1 MKIEWDGQAGLIAD
15 GEGKGSVNGEVCH
28 RFETHHPLS
37 SVFKLTSSL
46 PLTLSKGAS
55 KLLHLVE
62 SFTRLFSY
70 SRYSLLYVTFDHIFA
85 TEYGL

>member
-1 MKIEWDGQAGLIAD
+1 MKVEWDGQPGFIAV
-15 GEGKGSVNGEVCH
+15 GEGKGGVNGEVCH
-28 RFETHHPLS
+28 HFETHHPLS

-62 SFTRLFSY
+62 SFTRLFPY
-70 SRYSLLYVTFDHIFA
+70 SRYNLLYVTFDQIFA